1 METREM
7 LYFVA
12 LFVILL
18 VILFRDR
25 QKSQRIIEQDKTIVQ
40 LADDYVALRNKL
52 LLKGL
57 SEKDIKKLRDKHTPE
72 KNGDFS
78 SSFTEWKKIFS

>member
-40 LADDYVALRNKL
+40 LAD
-52 LLKGL
+52 G
-57 SEKDIKKLRDKHTPE
+57 DII
-72 KNGDFS
+72 DFY
-78 SSFTEWKKIFS
+78 ENL